1 MFKRLKI
8 HLMLSI
14 SLMLPLQQVWA
25 IEGTLP
31 VSTTEAVQSDKPKKE
46 PKVKKPK
53 ESKSDKKARKKA
65 EALAAGETE
74 DDTPETIDG
83 NENLPVKYAEP
94 CWRALLPQPNPERWT
109 NLTLDE
115 QYAALLL
122 MIGSSFTP
130 RFVGK
135 YLFEKG
141 EFALGIELAGK
152 RTLDLQYF
160 MDSRFGEGTLIL
172 TTINVVDAFGNPTTI
187 LNRPID
193 PVTGQLRPIKQSGMI
208 SQEEY
213 DNLVFPVSIEGPLLQ
228 KLMASKNWL
237 EHVNADEIRERAV
250 SSVLKLKT
258 LGRLRWLRTF
268 LFRDL
273 LKYTFRFAVF
283 AGILVALGIVQVHSG
298 KGSMTRALY
307 ELFSGDQITQTAPE
321 PELSVAEVATTT
333 IAEIQN
339 SELIDPTEKAWL
351 VADTQAHNE
360 KASLD
365 VTFEDLDFRLLSS
378 DVPGRTW
385 IFKPSENRI
394 FMTTVQTEFSDK
406 KTFSKFQDILEI
418 PADKMPLTH
427 AKIMGLFTY
436 QSSTSQTAP
445 QSAVPEVSF

>member
-1 MFKRLKI
+1 MFKTIKTY
-8 HLMLSI
+8 LMLTI
-14 SLMLPLQQVWA
+14 AFMLPLQQAWA
-25 IEGTLP
+25 IENALP
-31 VSTTEAVQSDKPKKE
+31 AATAQAE
-46 PKVKKPK
+46 PIEEPSVKKPK
-53 ESKSDKKARKKA
+53 ESRAEKKARKKA
-65 EALAAGETE
+65 EAEAKAEAGENEITE
-74 DDTPETIDG
+74 TS
-83 NENLPVKYAEP
+83 ENAIVKVTEP

-109 NLTLDE
+109 SLSVDE

-172 TTINVVDAFGNPTTI
+172 TEINVIDAFGNPTTI

-193 PVTGQLRPIKQSGMI
+193 PVTGQLRPIKQTGMI

-213 DNLVFPVSIEGPLLQ
+213 DGLVFPVSIEGPLLV

-333 IAEIQN
+333 IAEVQA

-436 QSSTSQTAP
+436 SP
-445 QSAVPEVSF
+445 QATVPEVSF